1 MFEYHKFFI
10 VVHDLVGEYPKTSV
24 DIYLRK
30 LCRWSH
36 ICVPWLN

>member
-1 MFEYHKFFI
+1 MFEYRNVFI
-10 VVHDLVGEYPKTSV
+10 VVHDFVGKCPKTSV

-36 ICVPWLN
+36 ICLPRL